1 MKPYYEHAGITIY
14 HGDCREVLPTL
25 ADESV
30 DIILTDPPYSE
41 KDAESYA
48 PGAAAYPKPNLL
60 LKNCIDAVRVGGRVG
75 MIGYIWASPPKKSR
89 RRCGWPRLAIMMRPW
104 PKSRSTTA

>member
-1 MKPYYEHAGITIY
+1 MLGAGGCANTGSPWPAI
-14 HGDCREVLPTL
+14 L
-25 ADESV
+25 A
-30 DIILTDPPYSE
+30 DPPYSE

-75 MIGYIWASPPKKSR
+75 IIHYILPSPPKNAHFVACVGVVCGYNNR
-89 RRCGWPRLAIMMRPW
+89 MRCYSVFERT
-104 PKSRSTTA
+104 S